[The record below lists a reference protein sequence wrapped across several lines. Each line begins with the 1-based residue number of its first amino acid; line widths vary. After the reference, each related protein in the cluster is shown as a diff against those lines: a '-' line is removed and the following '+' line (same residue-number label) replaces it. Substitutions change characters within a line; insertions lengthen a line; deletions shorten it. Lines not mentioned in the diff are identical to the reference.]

1 MNINENN
8 EIEEGFQTAEES
20 LIHYEL
26 DMGRD
31 VLVCQLSDV
40 YVLAIEDRIEPFYA
54 CVEYV
59 RNEFNLTVSQATRVA
74 FYSLKKLEILQ

>member
-1 MNINENN
+1 MNINENK

-26 DMGRD
+26 DNGRD
-31 VLVCQLSDV
+31 VLICQLSDV
-40 YVLAIEDRIEPFYA
+40 YILAEEDGINPFHA

-59 RNEFNLTVSQATRVA
+59 RKEFNLTVSQSTRVT
-74 FYSLKKLEILQ
+74 FYSLKKLEII